1 MLDTCNI
8 IVILKVRCGG
18 VAGGRGGYII
28 VDYSRG
34 VPGFSRYTM
43 TVIGGHSVNEMSP
56 TIV

>member
-1 MLDTCNI
+1 MA
-8 IVILKVRCGG
+8 VWPGG
-18 VAGGRGGYII
+18 GGGYII